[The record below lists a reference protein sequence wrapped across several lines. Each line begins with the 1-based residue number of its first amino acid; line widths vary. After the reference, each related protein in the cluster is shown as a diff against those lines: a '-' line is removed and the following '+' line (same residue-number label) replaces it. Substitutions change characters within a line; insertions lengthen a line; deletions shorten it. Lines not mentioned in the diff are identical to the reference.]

1 MTETLKYTLVKKENE
16 LELRQ
21 YAAHIKAEVT
31 IEAKNYRLAVENAFG
46 ILAGYIFGN
55 NISTQKIA
63 MTTPVTTNRSEKIA
77 MTTPVMTNRS
87 EKIAMT
93 TPVTI
98 SGAGS
103 YTVAFIMPAQY
114 DLASLPLP
122 GDKRVKLTPVPAHQA
137 AAIRFNGYFNED
149 KIAQHKQRLA
159 GWIKEQGLS
168 PQGDFTVAGYNPPW
182 VPGFLA
188 RNEVIVRIE

>member
-31 IEAKNYRLAVENAFG
+31 IEAKSYRLAVENAFG

-77 MTTPVMTNRS
+77 MTTPV
-87 EKIAMT
+87 
-93 TPVTI
+93 TI
-98 SGAGS
+98 SG
-103 YTVAFIMPAQY
+103 
-114 DLASLPLP
+114 
-122 GDKRVKLTPVPAHQA
+122 
-137 AAIRFNGYFNED
+137 
-149 KIAQHKQRLA
+149 
-159 GWIKEQGLS
+159 
-168 PQGDFTVAGYNPPW
+168 
-182 VPGFLA
+182 
-188 RNEVIVRIE
+188 

>member
-16 LELRQ
+16 FELRQ

-55 NISTQKIA
+55 NISSHKIA

-98 SGAGS
+98 SGGGS
-103 YTVAFIMPAQY
+103 YTVAFIMPSEY
-114 DLASLPLP
+114 NLSSLPLP
-122 GDKRVKLTPVPAHQA
+122 GDKRVKLMPVLSYQA
-137 AAIRFNGYFNED
+137 AVIRFNGYFNEE
-149 KIAQHKQRLA
+149 KIARNRQRLTE
-159 GWIKEQGLS
+159 WIKEQGQS
-168 PQGDFTVAGYNPPW
+168 TIGEFTVAGYSPPW

-188 RNEVIVRIE
+188 RNEVLVRVQ

>member
-31 IEAKNYRLAVENAFG
+31 IEAKSYRLAVENAFG

-55 NISTQKIA
+55 NISTQ
-63 MTTPVTTNRSEKIA
+63 
-77 MTTPVMTNRS
+77 
-87 EKIAMT
+87 KIAMT

-137 AAIRFNGYFNED
+137 AAIRFNGYFNEE

-168 PQGDFTVAGYNPPW
+168 PIDEFTVAGYNPPW

-188 RNEVIVRIE
+188 RNEVIVSVE